1 MKRKIFLIV
10 SVSLVILIVACGFGL
25 KDNKEYLIEEYK
37 CEDKLFGQLDNYEIE
52 LYEEWV
58 DIDIGEFTIFYKY
71 TEFIY
76 SDSSGPYT
84 RNIYY
89 LAYNK
94 VSNGVYIVS
103 GEDDY
108 SFSFTPLLDP
118 NTRRNIT
125 YEDYKEE
132 RKNETE

>member
-10 SVSLVILIVACGFGL
+10 SVLVVILIVACGFGL
-25 KDNKEYLIEEYK
+25 KDNKEDLIEEYK

-52 LYEEWV
+52 SYEEWV

-71 TEFIY
+71 ADFLY
-76 SDSSGPYT
+76 SDSGGPYT

-103 GEDDY
+103 EEGDY
-108 SFSFTPLLDP
+108 LFSFTPLLDP

-125 YEDYKEE
+125 YEEYKEE

>member
-10 SVSLVILIVACGFGL
+10 SVLLVILIVACGFGL
-25 KDNKEYLIEEYK
+25 KDNKEDLIEEYK
-37 CEDKLFGQLDNYEIE
+37 CEDKLFEQLNNYEIE
-52 LYEEWV
+52 SYEEWV
-58 DIDIGEFTIFYKY
+58 YIWEFIIFYKY
-71 TEFIY
+71 AEFLY
-76 SDSSGPYT
+76 SDFSGPYT